1 MRQPSPR
8 AHRAVQPTSAEL
20 VRRWRTRPRRPAP
33 PCGASVLFV
42 KTTGAP
48 VPDANRGAEVD
59 AARPRSAPART
70 HGIKNAYGYS
80 LPTQPVRLLCMDGFE
95 AGLCPRST
103 F

>member
-1 MRQPSPR
+1 MQRSPR

-48 VPDANRGAEVD
+48 VPDANRGA
-59 AARPRSAPART
+59 
-70 HGIKNAYGYS
+70 
-80 LPTQPVRLLCMDGFE
+80 DGE
-95 AGLCPRST
+95 CSCSS
-103 F
+103 